1 MSPIYA
7 ISLVL
12 LIVSAALALWRG
24 GGWERATAAVLVLTW
39 IGTALAPFEPT
50 QPPWVA
56 IGLDGATAL
65 FLLYLALYSKR
76 RWAVWATAFQ
86 FLLMANHLAFVR
98 FLELEQWAYV
108 TAYYVW
114 GDGVLLSLIAG
125 VLWPAR
131 HASPATA
138 PDAGNW
144 IERNGAGLRSGDRC
158 GDPADGTGGADAGRD
173 DAHRQRDARIAVNED
188 ENATKHD

>member
-7 ISLVL
+7 VSLVL

-24 GGWERATAAVLVLTW
+24 GGWERATAAVLILTW
-39 IGTALAPFEPT
+39 VGTALAPFEPT
-50 QPPWVA
+50 EPPWIA
-56 IGLDGATAL
+56 IGLDGAAML

-98 FLELEQWAYV
+98 FPELEQWAYV

-114 GDGVLLSLIAG
+114 GDAVLLSLIAG
-125 VLWPAR
+125 VVWR
-131 HASPATA
+131 TREASRAAVTDSEG
-138 PDAGNW
+138 PD
-144 IERNGAGLRSGDRC
+144 
-158 GDPADGTGGADAGRD
+158 
-173 DAHRQRDARIAVNED
+173 
-188 ENATKHD
+188 